1 MTIALLND
9 GTKNFAEKNDPRKHM
24 LGSCNINYRNTQEPV
39 FVKITY
45 KENILSVSHLA
56 FKYSSLAVTNILA
69 GDDGPKKPWC

>member
-1 MTIALLND
+1 MTIALMND

-45 KENILSVSHLA
+45 KENTLSVSYIQHRVCMYASQLI
-56 FKYSSLAVTNILA
+56 KQ
-69 GDDGPKKPWC
+69 